1 MAQDEKIINLPT
13 LQPGSTFSKARQPV
27 PQPSHF
33 SSDKHFFG
41 YASSPPHSLRRC
53 PACPFLLA
61 TPFQHLPPVLT
72 CPPPLQ
78 PAQRRVVT
86 WALRGPAVPSPASCS
101 ANTYVISFRPH
112 SSPSGSTASPS
123 LTDEETEAR
132 KGQEDPRRLTAPG
145 SGSATV

>member
-1 MAQDEKIINLPT
+1 MAQMRKLSICLLCSQGVLFQKHAN
-13 LQPGSTFSKARQPV
+13 Q
-27 PQPSHF
+27 QPSPPHF
-33 SSDKHFFG
+33 SFDKHFSG
-41 YASSPPHSLRRC
+41 YAGSPPHSLRGC
-53 PACPFLLA
+53 TACPFLLA
-61 TPFQHLPPVLT
+61 TQFQRLPPVLT
-72 CPPPLQ
+72 CLPPLQ
-78 PAQRRVVT
+78 PAQRRAAA

-132 KGQEDPRRLTAPG
+132 KGQEDPRRLTALG